1 MAIDAAELIVIVE
14 LLLLMSDY
22 VVMCWIILVVFKS
35 VAKLQ
40 LHLLDCLVKALQS
53 SMYIS

>member
-1 MAIDAAELIVIVE
+1 MAIDPAELIVIVE

-22 VVMCWIILVVFKS
+22 VVMCWIILVVFKG

>member
-14 LLLLMSDY
+14 LLLLILNY
-22 VVMCWIILVVFKS
+22 VVMCWIILVVFKG